1 MKFGRIAFKMF
12 KVDMMKY
19 RLFILCNLLSI
30 AILYSFISILK
41 NKQFMNNSIVDPSI
55 SSNIYAPT
63 FLLLMFTGIFIPY
76 SQSIFIKARQKDY
89 GILLTLGM
97 TENEVIISVL
107 KDHMIMCIAFLVS
120 GLVLGTFLS
129 LFFISFIHYVIGIEG
144 INIILSILSYKLTT
158 IYVSGIFI
166 ISLIVNVSRMI
177 KSTIYDKI
185 KYTEKTESGR
195 HYSIILSGGGIIL
208 TIAAFITMVVY
219 YHINSNIWFLSLLF
233 CILGS
238 VLIFSNGEAL
248 IEYFQNKYYKRY
260 LKNIFLF
267 SDIKYHYSKNK
278 KIYIVTTW
286 LFFTIMF
293 FVMFSLVTYP
303 NFKQNSITYHP
314 FHMVYG
320 EIKGSFEPLGD
331 DEIERIVK
339 NNENSITTTETVK
352 FVRNNTFTVFCI
364 DDINKIMKKSY
375 EVKSNSFIFVYPY
388 DLNDGY
394 EHDINLNIPG
404 ISIDSQEGTRKLIIQ
419 DIIVDPLFGNINCIS
434 SYIILVNKEDYEWIN
449 LHGVDYLKGNLH
461 LYNFGDW
468 RNSNT
473 IVNQVWSNL
482 LEKNNV
488 GRGDAFHKVSSRI
501 EAYNTALKSS
511 NFLLFIIV
519 YVCLLLYF
527 SAIIMIHFKLKME
540 YKDEKKKYSSLYRIG
555 IKEIEIKKIISQK
568 ILVIFTIPFVYAII
582 ITVAYSYYTNNTYGY
597 GVIGVLY
604 ALITSLVLFIIHLIV
619 YRLYSNSYYKEIISG
634 LFSHKIT

>member
-1 MKFGRIAFKMF
+1 MAQERRSELTRIA
-12 KVDMMKY
+12 
-19 RLFILCNLLSI
+19 
-30 AILYSFISILK
+30 SFISISK
-41 NKQFMNNSIVDPSI
+41 NKQFMNTSIVDPSI

-76 SQSIFIKARQKDY
+76 SQSIFIKARQRDY

-120 GLVLGTFLS
+120 GLVLGTLLS
-129 LFFISFIHYVIGIEG
+129 LFFLSFIHYVRGIEG
-144 INIILSILSYKLTT
+144 INITISILSYKLTT
-158 IYVSGIFI
+158 IYVSGIFV

-238 VLIFSNGEAL
+238 VLIFSNGEAF

-303 NFKQNSITYHP
+303 NFTENSITYHP
-314 FHMVYG
+314 FHMAYG
-320 EIKGSFEPLGD
+320 EIKGSFEPLGN
-331 DEIERIVK
+331 DEIELIVK
-339 NNENSITTTETVK
+339 NNGNSIITNDTVK
-352 FVRNNTFTVFCI
+352 FVRNNTFTLFCI

-375 EVKSNSFIFVYPY
+375 VVKPNSFIFVYPY

-394 EHDINLNIPG
+394 EHDINLNIPS
-404 ISIDSQEGTRKLIIQ
+404 ISIDSHEGTKKLIIQ
-419 DIIVDPLFGNINCIS
+419 ETMIDPLLGEINCIS
-434 SYIILVNKEDYEWIN
+434 DYIILVNKEDYEWII
-449 LHGVDYLKGNLH
+449 LHGVDYYLKGTLH
-461 LYNFGDW
+461 LYNFDNW
-468 RNSNT
+468 RNSNI
-473 IVNQVWSNL
+473 IVNQVWSKL

-488 GRGDAFHKVSSRI
+488 GKGDALYKISSRI

-511 NFLLFIIV
+511 NLLLFIIV

-597 GVIGVLY
+597 GVIGILY
-604 ALITSLVLFIIHLIV
+604 ALITSLVFFILHLIV
-619 YRLYSNSYYKEIISG
+619 YRLYYSTYYKKIISG
-634 LFSHKIT
+634 LCSH